1 MRKSILFIAQDSNL
15 YGANQSLI
23 NMISSIRLEDIRITV
38 VFPEHGPI
46 CDTFDQLKWNYHIIK
61 FRTEF
66 CNSKGIVNKYVLVF
80 IKYFFKIIVNKRA
93 MIELRRLVNKFEIDI
108 IHSNS
113 SLVSIGEKLA
123 RYEHVRHIWHLREH
137 IGIERSTIHTFGGIE
152 KYIKLIQNS
161 DQIICIT
168 KKIAEYYHVEEK
180 AIILHD
186 AVRKCGNYKQASSR
200 GNYFLFCGS
209 LDQNKGV
216 EIAIDTFS
224 KIIIQYPN
232 LKLLIVGSGEFHY
245 ERYLKQKVITLN
257 LGGSIDFLGFRNDID
272 YLMSNAIALLM
283 CSKYEGLGRVTIEA
297 MLNCCIVIGFNNAG
311 TKEIINH
318 LSTGLLYESDEQ
330 LIDCM
335 KNVVNEEIDL
345 NAMREL
351 AYHYA
356 CSNFL
361 ESQFAKRLLT
371 IYNLD

>member
-1 MRKSILFIAQDSNL
+1 MRKSILFIAQDSSL

-23 NMISSIRLEDIRITV
+23 NMLSSIRLEDIRITV

-66 CNSKGIVNKYVLVF
+66 CNSKGIVNKYILQF
-80 IKYFFKIIVNKRA
+80 IKYFFRIIVNKKA
-93 MIELRRLVNKFEIDI
+93 MIELRRLVDTFEIDI
-108 IHSNS
+108 VHSNS

-123 RYEHVRHIWHLREH
+123 RCEKLRHIWHLREH
-137 IGIERSTIHTFGGIE
+137 IGIESSIHTFGGIE
-152 KYIKLIQNS
+152 KYIKSIQNS

-168 KKIAEYYHVEEK
+168 KKIAEYYHVEDK

-186 AVRKCGNYKQASSR
+186 AVRKYGNYKLSSST

-216 EIAIDTFS
+216 ETAIDVFT
-224 KIIIQYPN
+224 KISIQYPS
-232 LKLLIVGSGEFHY
+232 LKLLIVGSGELHY

-257 LGGSIDFLGFRNDID
+257 LEGRIDFLGFRNDID

-283 CSKYEGLGRVTIEA
+283 CSKYEGLGRVTVEA

-318 LSTGLLYESDEQ
+318 LSTGLLYENDEQ
-330 LIDCM
+330 LINCM
-335 KNVVNEEIDL
+335 INVVNEEFDL
-345 NAMREL
+345 NVMREL
-351 AYHYA
+351 AYNYA

-361 ESQFAKRLLT
+361 EPQFAKRLLT
-371 IYNLD
+371 LYNLD